1 MTVTKS
7 YFAERP
13 EIVKIFDD
21 LDSFRDF
28 CRYEGFVFNEKFLY
42 KKDSKEWRAYEN
54 RNNPR
59 KAKQRV
65 HKNRNFKNRRTQH

>member
-1 MTVTKS
+1 MTVS
-7 YFAERP
+7 YFAEHP
-13 EIVKIFDD
+13 EIVKIFND

-28 CRYEGFVFNEKFLY
+28 CRFEGFVFNEKFLY

-65 HKNRNFKNRRTQH
+65 HQNRNFKNRKPKH

>member
-1 MTVTKS
+1 MTVS
-7 YFAERP
+7 YFAEHP

-28 CRYEGFVFNEKFLY
+28 CRYEGFIFNEKFLY
-42 KKDSKEWRAYEN
+42 KKDSREWRAYEN

-65 HKNRNFKNRRTQH
+65 QKNRNFKNRRTKH